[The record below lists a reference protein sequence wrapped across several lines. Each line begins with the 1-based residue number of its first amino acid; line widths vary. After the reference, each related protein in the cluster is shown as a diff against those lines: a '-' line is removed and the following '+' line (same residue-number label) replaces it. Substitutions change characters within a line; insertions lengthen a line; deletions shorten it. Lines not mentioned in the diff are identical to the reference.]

1 MQPFPENKEVPLI
14 CTQKGTLTPVFLG
27 IHGERSPAPAGYKLR
42 RNSLVSG
49 RHMGWGPKADANFPL
64 TCLVTLVIN
73 SLVEISFPVLKYG
86 MTENTA
92 AGFTA
97 PHGVQL

>member
-1 MQPFPENKEVPLI
+1 MGSAALHPLQAR
-14 CTQKGTLTPVFLG
+14 QKLSGLREA
-27 IHGERSPAPAGYKLR
+27 HGR
-42 RNSLVSG
+42 
-49 RHMGWGPKADANFPL
+49 GPTADANFPL
-64 TCLVTLVIN
+64 TCPVTLVIN